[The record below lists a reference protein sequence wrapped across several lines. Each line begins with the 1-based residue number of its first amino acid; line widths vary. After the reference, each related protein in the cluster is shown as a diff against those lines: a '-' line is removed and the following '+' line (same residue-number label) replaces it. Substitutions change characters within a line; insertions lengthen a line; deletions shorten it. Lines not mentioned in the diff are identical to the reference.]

1 LKLSTI
7 EKSMAASEITAEQLE
22 TINRYTRRELKAEEV
37 FVFSVI
43 LCDNEIDRDFEQ
55 FPKDSLEKLAEL
67 YKGKTGVFDHRPNA
81 ENQSARIFDTE
92 IIAADSQNSV
102 GEQYICL
109 KAFAYMVRCEKNSD
123 LILEIDA
130 GIKKEVSVGCAVEK
144 TICSI
149 CGADTK
155 NGGCNHSKG
164 KEYDGKLCYYLL
176 INPTDAYEW
185 SFVAVP
191 AQKNAGV
198 VKGYNDSVKMLDR
211 HEATFEKLFLADE
224 DVIIAKSQMQTLAR
238 EYAQLKAFAKIGEE
252 HTESMKHEAVRLM
265 LIAQPEL
272 DSDIA
277 KSVVEKMDNAQLK
290 EFAKI
295 FGKAAAEKLPIMPQL
310 VQSSTEKTG
319 KNDSQFRI

>member
-1 LKLSTI
+1 MKLSTI

-22 TINRYTRRELKAEEV
+22 TINCYTRRELNAEEV

-198 VKGYNDSVKMLDR
+198 VKGYSDSIKMLDR

-224 DVIIAKSQMQTLAR
+224 DVIIAKSQLQTLAR

-290 EFAKI
+290 EFARI

>member
-1 LKLSTI
+1 
-7 EKSMAASEITAEQLE
+7 MAASEITAEQLE
-22 TINRYTRRELKAEEV
+22 TINCYTRRELNAEEV

-155 NGGCNHSKG
+155 ISGCNHSKG

-198 VKGYNDSVKMLDR
+198 VKGYNDSVKMIDR

-290 EFAKI
+290 EFARI

>member
-1 LKLSTI
+1 MKLSTI